1 MCKFCTLLTGR
12 PSKIGNKGNSMLVS
26 ELISLLSTMRQ
37 DAIVVVQGQMAYVE
51 DLQLDGVLETHV
63 CELPGQRAAAWFDP
77 FHGALSF
84 TQCEADE
91 GGVPAVLI
99 G

>member
-1 MCKFCTLLTGR
+1 
-12 PSKIGNKGNSMLVS
+12 MLVS

-37 DAIVVVQGQMAYVE
+37 DALVVVPGQLSYVD

-63 CELPGQRAAAWFDP
+63 CELQGQRTHWFDP
-77 FHGALSF
+77 THGAKAY

-91 GGVPAVLI
+91 GGVQAVVI

>member
-1 MCKFCTLLTGR
+1 
-12 PSKIGNKGNSMLVS
+12 MLVS
-26 ELISLLSTMRQ
+26 ELISLLSTMRP
-37 DAIVVVQGQMAYVE
+37 DALVVVPGQLSYVD

-63 CELPGQRAAAWFDP
+63 CALPGQRTHWFDP
-77 FHGALSF
+77 MHGCVAY

>member
-1 MCKFCTLLTGR
+1 
-12 PSKIGNKGNSMLVS
+12 MLVS
-26 ELISLLSTMRQ
+26 ELISLLSTLRQ
-37 DAIVVVQGQMAYVE
+37 DALVVVPGQLAYFD

-63 CELPGQRAAAWFDP
+63 CELPGQRPAKWFDP
-77 FHGALSF
+77 NHGAIAY
-84 TQCEADE
+84 TQCETDE

>member
-1 MCKFCTLLTGR
+1 MT
-12 PSKIGNKGNSMLVS
+12 VS
-26 ELISLLSTMRQ
+26 ELISILSTMRP
-37 DAIVVVQGQMAYVE
+37 DALVVVPGQLAYVD
-51 DLQLDGVLETHV
+51 DLQRDGVLETHV
-63 CELPGQRAAAWFDP
+63 AVLPGQKAAKWFDP
-77 FHGALSF
+77 MHGALVY

>member
-1 MCKFCTLLTGR
+1 MT
-12 PSKIGNKGNSMLVS
+12 VS
-26 ELISLLSTMRQ
+26 ELIAILSTMRP
-37 DAIVVVQGQMAYVE
+37 DAVVVVPGQLAYVD
-51 DLQLDGVLETHV
+51 DLQRNGVLETHV
-63 CELPGQRAAAWFDP
+63 CELPGQRPATWFDP
-77 FHGALSF
+77 MHGAIAY

>member
-1 MCKFCTLLTGR
+1 
-12 PSKIGNKGNSMLVS
+12 MLVS
-26 ELISLLSTMRQ
+26 ELISLLSTLRQ
-37 DAIVVVQGQMAYVE
+37 DAIVVVPGQLAYVD
-51 DLQLDGVLETHV
+51 DLQLDGVLETHI

-77 FHGALSF
+77 FHGALSY
-84 TQCEADE
+84 TQCEAAE